1 MYVGL
6 TPVVSRADAAW
17 HVSGWRLVR
26 WPPMR
31 SALARLRR
39 ACPRS
44 GRATLRRVKI
54 LALVLL
60 AAAVAAPLAIPAP
73 FPGVRTPTHNNTG
86 AVTPGALHCDIA
98 QALYRARLQK
108 GCLAPPTQLDWHGF
122 ELTPKGKGAVTC
134 SGGVLVMGPVR
145 YVTLGYG
152 RTWSNGA
159 YICRSRLAGL
169 TCTNRSGHGLFLS
182 RVSYRTF

>member
-1 MYVGL
+1 MKL
-6 TPVVSRADAAW
+6 
-17 HVSGWRLVR
+17 
-26 WPPMR
+26 
-31 SALARLRR
+31 
-39 ACPRS
+39 
-44 GRATLRRVKI
+44 
-54 LALVLL
+54 LALVLF
-60 AAAVAAPLAIPAP
+60 AAAVAAPLAIAAP
-73 FPGVRTPTHNNTG
+73 FPGVRTPTHNITC
-86 AVTPGALHCDIA
+86 ALTPGALHCDIA
-98 QALYRARLQK
+98 QASYRSRLQK

-152 RTWSNGA
+152 RTWRNGV
-159 YICRSRLAGL
+159 YTCRSRLAGL